1 MLEAGKENVFL
12 KEKCEKCLQTIVE
25 GKLQFLYENHFKG
38 STWNEYVL
46 SLMRHLTHVNS
57 LFSQAK

>member
-25 GKLQFLYENHFKG
+25 GKWHFSYLNILETLIIK
-38 STWNEYVL
+38 VD
-46 SLMRHLTHVNS
+46 
-57 LFSQAK
+57 F